1 MIQFIETDHRRKN
14 FDWLVQNFTKI
25 LNLIHWLDFIAIATI
40 AAMMM
45 EGDILLKQIWRIFI

>member
-25 LNLIHWLDFIAIATI
+25 LNFHWLDFIAIATI